1 MKVTAYLSLVR
12 SSLEY
17 CSAIWD
23 PHTDIQADAIES
35 VQCKALRCIHGYRPR
50 QICSITQLRDN
61 LKMHTLKQRRH
72 HQRLTLMFKVT
83 KGLVAVSED
92 DLRIRSTDERTRRTN
107 TRKLMCEKTP
117 RTDTLLYS
125 MVVRTIPQWNDLP
138 AKTAVEADSVDCFK
152 SRLLAG
158 LCP

>member
-1 MKVTAYLSLVR
+1 M
-12 SSLEY
+12 
-17 CSAIWD
+17 
-23 PHTDIQADAIES
+23 
-35 VQCKALRCIHGYRPR
+35 
-50 QICSITQLRDN
+50 
-61 LKMHTLKQRRH
+61 
-72 HQRLTLMFKVT
+72 MFKVT

-92 DLRIRSTDERTRRTN
+92 DLRIRTTDDRTRRIN
-107 TRKLMCEKTP
+107 TRKLMYEKTP

-158 LCP
+158 LRP